1 MLKFPIQSVTIEQAE
16 VKSRGEVE
24 DETNNDQGG
33 ELEQPI
39 CDYHS
44 SDIGVIETELDI
56 LSHGTLETISDKEE
70 MKEDKGLLKKSY
82 ISWGII
88 WDSSNIDDEVIAE
101 HFTETELHEID
112 STLIPQ
118 VPELSEEIANFLNKF
133 TGKGDSERIE
143 FGSNYDLNVNHDVDY
158 ILFALYGL
166 VREIENSNIKNLNLE
181 AWFNSHVWNIIVDQA
196 FGDLDVVG
204 ESTSIA
210 SASRKNKKRKL
221 GERRKLGCRNDF
233 IIRSVSNGNKDEF
246 GAGEVG
252 KDWTDEFGTKFMQEA
267 GLKLPKMLKDM
278 LLKLIKKVD
287 NVKCPEIK
295 TVGVVHSG
303 LMMMVVHVDNPKGYI
318 CRFQRGELMEVP
330 DAPEKFPNILP
341 ILSSALNIK
350 NVVRRTLNTVNSKP
364 LSPQLFKNA
373 GFRRNDYDQYQQDWL
388 PTSITTPKLPTS
400 IKTLKKKQ
408 RVSNAKP
415 TLFKTKRLQIIQMN
429 TNSNFYYTYY

>member
-1 MLKFPIQSVTIEQAE
+1 MKKE
-16 VKSRGEVE
+16 R
-24 DETNNDQGG
+24 
-33 ELEQPI
+33 
-39 CDYHS
+39 
-44 SDIGVIETELDI
+44 I
-56 LSHGTLETISDKEE
+56 LSSGRYIEE
-70 MKEDKGLLKKSY
+70 ELLKL
-82 ISWGII
+82 GQ
-88 WDSSNIDDEVIAE
+88 D
-101 HFTETELHEID
+101 L
-112 STLIPQ
+112 
-118 VPELSEEIANFLNKF
+118 
-133 TGKGDSERIE
+133 E
-143 FGSNYDLNVNHDVDY
+143 F
-158 ILFALYGL
+158 
-166 VREIENSNIKNLNLE
+166 E
-181 AWFNSHVWNIIVDQA
+181 Q
-196 FGDLDVVG
+196 G

-233 IIRSVSNGNKDEF
+233 IIRSINNGNKDEF

-252 KDWTDEFGTKFMQEA
+252 KDWTDEFGAKFMQEA

-278 LLKLIKKVD
+278 LLKLIKKVG

-295 TVGVVHSG
+295 AVGVVHS
-303 LMMMVVHVDNPKGYI
+303 GYI

-341 ILSSALNIK
+341 ILSSALNIE

-364 LSPQLFKNA
+364 LSSQLFKNA

-415 TLFKTKRLQIIQMN
+415 TECN
-429 TNSNFYYTYY
+429 

>member
-1 MLKFPIQSVTIEQAE
+1 MSCENPI
-16 VKSRGEVE
+16 
-24 DETNNDQGG
+24 
-33 ELEQPI
+33 
-39 CDYHS
+39 
-44 SDIGVIETELDI
+44 I
-56 LSHGTLETISDKEE
+56 LS
-70 MKEDKGLLKKSY
+70 
-82 ISWGII
+82 
-88 WDSSNIDDEVIAE
+88 
-101 HFTETELHEID
+101 
-112 STLIPQ
+112 
-118 VPELSEEIANFLNKF
+118 ELSEETNLKEIR
-133 TGKGDSERIE
+133 G
-143 FGSNYDLNVNHDVDY
+143 
-158 ILFALYGL
+158 ILKEL
-166 VREIENSNIKNLNLE
+166 SLE
-181 AWFNSHVWNIIVDQA
+181 AIMI
-196 FGDLDVVG
+196 LMG

-233 IIRSVSNGNKDEF
+233 IIRSINNGNKDEF

-252 KDWTDEFGTKFMQEA
+252 KDWTDEFGAKFMQEA

-278 LLKLIKKVD
+278 LLKLIKKVG

-295 TVGVVHSG
+295 AVGVVHS
-303 LMMMVVHVDNPKGYI
+303 GYI

-341 ILSSALNIK
+341 ILSSALNIE

-364 LSPQLFKNA
+364 LSSQLFKNA

-415 TLFKTKRLQIIQMN
+415 TECN
-429 TNSNFYYTYY
+429 